1 MQFVDKGINRVLKWE
16 SVDVTIPEMIGLV
29 QTEILEKASE
39 KDLAELEKGMQK
51 TFVLMVGSGSNRR
64 YYPSSSSPA
73 RLCLEF
79 NVFTHQLHKISLQD
93 TVNKKEYF
101 IPTGKASCTRLQSGV
116 LRRMRQY
123 TPGGVDVSQKIRNNG
138 KHVNETPERQ
148 NKAVYCK
155 YCGERL
161 DRSASFCKK
170 CGKPQYR
177 DTPRNE
183 PAREQGRYQPLREDN
198 TRKAFDQGGDFPYG
212 NKRCV
217 PGSGSKGG
225 KFAQKR
231 RSPAVPILR
240 IVGVIALCAV
250 LVFGI
255 LALVDHLGE
264 PSTAEDIAVVQN
276 GYLGEYTDLTVKEI
290 LDSSYGLM
298 YESSLWDG
306 GTTDSGNTIVQVK
319 YFNEENDIEPTIIR
333 FSMMNREC
341 FKISTFIDPSNP
353 IEKSDDLFAAMNYNY
368 MLAHFGHNRAT
379 VENKEDEYDFIQRL
393 NQIPGSAVAYGA
405 AASYNGDR
413 SKLCELDNE
422 TPLGLSAAMLLDKYG
437 LLDMS
442 YYLGVGA
449 FGQVSDAAISE
460 SENTPAVLPDNERE
474 GNVTESN
481 LPETVSLQTEPPAY
495 EGSLELLVTVT
506 ESSGG
511 LNIRSGPGAS
521 YEKMGRLESG
531 ETVTV
536 TKVQSNGS
544 SQWGK
549 IDRGWICMDYVEVAG
564 QRPNDTSSV
573 SMTVCVKP
581 SAGELKIRSGPGS
594 SYNEVGR
601 LRGGEYATVTELQQN
616 GNSQWG
622 RIPTGWICMDY
633 VDTVYGV
640 QESYSGG
647 WQYEG
652 NWIED
657 KEANKHC
664 MMEIERVEDDLFL
677 VEIQVGISASEQ
689 MCWSTPAFYDA
700 DWDCLFYSGCECW
713 ISVSMGN
720 GNFYQDVQYEDGMGS
735 LYMKNGALCWEDY
748 TGNNGASYFVPDNRP
763 IFD

>member
-1 MQFVDKGINRVLKWE
+1 MQLIDKGINRVLNWE
-16 SVDVTIPEMIGLV
+16 SIDVTIPQMIDLV
-29 QTEILEKASE
+29 QTEILEKASD

-51 TFVLMVGSGSNRR
+51 TFVLLVR
-64 YYPSSSSPA
+64 YGQSQRCYPSDGSPA
-73 RLCLEF
+73 KLCLNF
-79 NVFTHQLHKISLQD
+79 NVFTHQLQSISLQD

-138 KHVNETPERQ
+138 KHFNETPERQ

-231 RSPAVPILR
+231 SSPAVPIMR
-240 IVGVIALCAV
+240 IVGVIALCVV

-255 LALVDHLGE
+255 FALVDHFGE

-306 GTTDSGNTIVQVK
+306 GTTDSGDTIVQVK

-353 IEKSDDLFAAMNYNY
+353 IEKSDDLLAAMNYNY

-413 SKLCELDNE
+413 SNLCKLDNE
-422 TPLGLSAAMLLDKYG
+422 TPSGLSAAMLLDKYG

-442 YYLGVGA
+442 YYLRAGA
-449 FGQVSDAAISE
+449 FGQVSDAAIFE
-460 SENTPAVLPDNERE
+460 SENTPAVLPDDERE
-474 GNVTESN
+474 GNVTEPH
-481 LPETVSLQTEPPAY
+481 LPETVPPQTEPPAY
-495 EGSLELLVTVT
+495 EGSLEFLVTVT

-531 ETVTV
+531 ETVIV

-564 QRPNDTSSV
+564 QRSDDTSSV

-616 GNSQWG
+616 GSSQWG

-633 VDTVYGV
+633 VDVVSDT
-640 QESYSGG
+640 QERRNDALRIEGDWIESSAGNKRTTMTIRRG
-647 WQYEG
+647 EG
-652 NWIED
+652 N
-657 KEANKHC
+657 
-664 MMEIERVEDDLFL
+664 LYL
-677 VEIQVGISASEQ
+677 VEIYDSISAFQAMYWYMVAE
-689 MCWSTPAFYDA
+689 YDEFQNYLRY
-700 DWDCLFYSGCECW
+700 DSCECW
-713 ISVSMGN
+713 ISTSDDN
-720 GNFYQDVQYEDGMGS
+720 GSFHDEIQYEDGEGV
-735 LYMKNGALCWEDY
+735 LYFSDGYLYWQDY
-748 TGNNGASYFVPDNRP
+748 TGYERTCCFVTDGR
-763 IFD
+763 